1 MSSFD
6 NFDPNGSNGVPI
18 TDDQEIE
25 EVKQFVRE
33 HPDKVKLP
41 KFKLRD
47 KKMTAEELSESFAD
61 SIRKNNFSAFN
72 AGAYVP
78 PHEGMQW
85 KDYGIDMEKV
95 KLRPKRKLQ
104 KGETNTVQ
112 IYNKL
117 IDIILNAKKDI
128 ERVNSCMTLEGAT
141 KYANNHDLYMPTDV
155 NGNSQKTD
163 INNDGVDEIVL
174 FNRKGQPVIIN
185 GYKIGQSDFPFRN
198 EYLREYDTPEKREE
212 IGGFKG
218 FIQKKYGAD
227 AEFDEDGKRNVQY
240 STKNPPADWKVL
252 KQAGY
257 TLPAAPR
264 KELTLHQRFTNA
276 VAQIY
281 NSCFEGDSP
290 LLKYSWLKGVLPRM
304 KIISIVVSRF
314 VDGPL
319 WSKLNEQAKAGI
331 INASADNLDAFIEE
345 FRVYKQEYKNDL
357 KQFLTSNFTNI
368 MNDIVQNAGN
378 LIVEIFAQIGLNSE
392 YIKTVVND
400 DEIKTM
406 NQKEIAEFKVF
417 KRNTKRVFDK
427 TFDQFKPTIIKLI
440 YGMQ

>member
-18 TDDQEIE
+18 PDDQEIA
-25 EVKQFVRE
+25 EVEQYVRE

-41 KFKLRD
+41 KFNLRD
-47 KKMTAEELSESFAD
+47 KKMTADELSQSFGE
-61 SIRKNNFSAFN
+61 SIRKNNLGEFN
-72 AGAYVP
+72 AGAYVA
-78 PHEGMQW
+78 PHKGMEW
-85 KDYGIDMEKV
+85 KDYGINMDKV
-95 KLRPKRKLQ
+95 QLRPKRKLQ

-155 NGNSQKTD
+155 KGNSTKTD

-198 EYLREYDTPEKREE
+198 EYLREYNTPEKREE

-227 AEFDEDGKRNVQY
+227 AEFGPDGKRNVQY
-240 STKNPPADWKVL
+240 STKNPPADWKAL

-281 NSCFEGDSP
+281 NSWFEEGA
-290 LLKYSWLKGVLPRM
+290 LQKHTWLKGVLPRM

-319 WSKLNEQAKAGI
+319 WSKINEQAKASI
-331 INASADNLDAFIEE
+331 IQTSKGDLNAFIEE
-345 FRVYKQEYKNDL
+345 FRAYKQEYKNDL
-357 KQFLTSNFTNI
+357 IQFLTTNYENI
-368 MNDIVQNAGN
+368 MNNIDRDAGDM
-378 LIVEIFAQIGLNSE
+378 IGEIFVQLGADKD
-392 YIKTVVND
+392 YIEKSVND
-400 DEIKTM
+400 ARIKTM
-406 NQKEIAEFKVF
+406 DQDEIAKFKVI
-417 KRNTKRVFDK
+417 KRETKRIFDK
-427 TFDQFKPTIIKLI
+427 TFDKCKPIIIKAI
-440 YGMQ
+440 YGLK